1 MGSQSIYSFVLTF
14 VGRKVIDTV
23 SEIISIEFILCNFEQ
38 TNLFVGSLAL
48 CDLLSGFNSP
58 TGAYREVP
66 GNTEFIWPR
75 LFYDVYL
82 FVEYYTSFVANF
94 HIGAFATF
102 RIVQK
107 TVLALLE
114 ALSLS
119 ELQQIFINL

>member
-1 MGSQSIYSFVLTF
+1 MGRI
-14 VGRKVIDTV
+14 VIDTV
-23 SEIISIEFILCNFEQ
+23 SEIILIEFILCNFKQ

-107 TVLALLE
+107 RVLALLE

-119 ELQQIFINL
+119 EL